1 VITVRVSDE
10 QVAYLISLDAV
21 LNKVKIGVCRK
32 IDQKAVVDQRLRA
45 RADVFAAKSACFF
58 ADLAIAKYRGHT
70 LRRGGSQKL
79 NFHNVYPF
87 LSIYLEYK

>member
-45 RADVFAAKSACFF
+45 RADILSAESARLDAVFTVTEGC
-58 ADLAIAKYRGHT
+58 GHS
-70 LRRGGSQKL
+70 LSRRSSKKGY
-79 NFHNVYPF
+79 FHIF
-87 LSIYLEYK
+87 SLQ